1 MSTSMSILP
10 DTWLYIDGNLRPAMC
25 IAGDLPF
32 GGYKSSGIGRAW
44 GIEGIEEY
52 FEKKALA
59 WRVPGPQ

>member
-1 MSTSMSILP
+1 MSILP
-10 DTWLYIDGNLRPAMC
+10 DTQLC

-59 WRVPGPQ
+59 WRVPGTHLGI